1 MEDIKFF
8 KTVIYSIINLLGYL
22 LSIFFLSSL
31 YYIKILSFY
40 FNNDDEKEILNKQYK
55 DIKITF
61 IFHTFLFLG
70 FIVNLFIMIY
80 LNS

>member
-40 FNNDDEKEILNKQYK
+40 FNNDDEKEILNNLLIFLLI
-55 DIKITF
+55 IK
-61 IFHTFLFLG
+61 L
-70 FIVNLFIMIY
+70 IY
-80 LNS
+80 IIGIRLE